1 MSEGITD
8 PSDWPV
14 EFKSLREIESHLRC
28 PICKE
33 FFRGAMVLNCSHN
46 FCSECIRRHLDKE
59 SSCPACRVATSTSQM
74 RRNIALDEIANS
86 FGDCRS
92 SLLKTL
98 MEAVRPKPTQPAPRL
113 TKEESMDI
121 DYDSPQQ
128 KRRRTSTR
136 ITNRNVSSTQDLTDT
151 VMSQIWLDD
160 DKDEDFVESSSSGHK
175 GKNVPRI
182 TGRVLRSRGG
192 HAEQTPSQ
200 SSQSSQPDE
209 HHESIRQEPVLYSVS
224 DSPRKLVPE
233 PTPVPHSPS
242 STTTIASA
250 TTTTIATSVSSA
262 VPSLV
267 ACPICQNGIP
277 EPYTNT
283 HLDKFCLASRPDPDY
298 TISYKVIIEQDP
310 NIIALYTRRGT
321 STRDVIA
328 ESNGSLARPGTAG
341 RAAGA
346 ALSNPA
352 SPARQS
358 TMQWQPQSTSNG
370 VASRQPMFTPKPAA
384 ALEPKRIPKLTY
396 SVLNDKQ
403 LRKKLQEL
411 GLPTN
416 GDKTLMQKRH
426 AEYTTIFNANC
437 DSSRP
442 KSVAEL
448 KKAMQAWERAYEQDL
463 EAKEAQR
470 RILEQQQQ
478 NQRQIQAAKQA
489 RMQAKEEAAASAAAA
504 VAASMDAS
512 GTTPPSSQSS
522 NGRSTSSSFV
532 PNQTNNTAMNVAIA
546 SASAFAH
553 AAKYADEYA
562 ELIDQVRSRLKA
574 DKEKALAAKN
584 STPAAEPVLGSSTS
598 SQ

>member
-1 MSEGITD
+1 
-8 PSDWPV
+8 
-14 EFKSLREIESHLRC
+14 
-28 PICKE
+28 
-33 FFRGAMVLNCSHN
+33 
-46 FCSECIRRHLDKE
+46 
-59 SSCPACRVATSTSQM
+59 M

-98 MEAVRPKPTQPAPRL
+98 LEVVRPKSIQPAPRL
-113 TKEESMDI
+113 IKAESMDI

-136 ITNRNVSSTQDLTDT
+136 ITNRNVTCTQEHTDI
-151 VMSQIWLDD
+151 VMSQISLDD
-160 DKDEDFVESSSSGHK
+160 DKDEDFVESSSPGHK
-175 GKNVPRI
+175 GKNVPRA

-209 HHESIRQEPVLYSVS
+209 YYESMKREPMLNSVS
-224 DSPRKLVPE
+224 DSPRKLAPE
-233 PTPVPHSPS
+233 PTPAPQSPS

-250 TTTTIATSVSSA
+250 TTTTTATSVSST

-298 TISYKVIIEQDP
+298 TISYKVIIQQDP

-328 ESNGSLARPGTAG
+328 ETNGSLTRPGTPG

-346 ALSNPA
+346 TLSNPA

-358 TMQWQPQSTSNG
+358 IMQWQPQSTSNG
-370 VASRQPMFTPKPAA
+370 VTPRQPMFTPKPAV
-384 ALEPKRIPKLTY
+384 EPKRIPKLTY

-442 KSVAEL
+442 KSTAEL

-463 EAKEAQR
+463 EAKETQR

-478 NQRQIQAAKQA
+478 NQRQIQADKQA
-489 RMQAKEEAAASAAAA
+489 RKEAKEAAAAA
-504 VAASMDAS
+504 DATSIDTS
-512 GTTPPSSQSS
+512 GATPPSSQAS
-522 NGRSTSSSFV
+522 NGRSMSSSFL
-532 PNQTNNTAMNVAIA
+532 PNQANNTAMNVAIA

-553 AAKYADEYA
+553 ASKYADEYA
-562 ELIDQVRSRLKA
+562 ELIEQVRSRLKA
-574 DKEKALAAKN
+574 DKEKALAEKN
-584 STPAAEPVLGSSTS
+584 NIPSATETAPGPSTS